1 MILLRWLGAFLL
13 TLAIEAPLVLA
24 VLRREPGAPELPTR
38 RALLGIFFANLAT
51 HPLVWFGFPQLG
63 ISPNVDLAIS
73 EVFAPVAEAA
83 FFATMFDGVT
93 LRRAGLA
100 AVAAN
105 LTSFGLG
112 LLLFLALGW

>member
-1 MILLRWLGAFLL
+1 MKGNSGVWLFSVYFPLKN
-13 TLAIEAPLVLA
+13 EARKSA
-24 VLRREPGAPELPTR
+24 GLPCWRIIWTC
-38 RALLGIFFANLAT
+38 
-51 HPLVWFGFPQLG
+51 VKLG

-73 EVFAPVAEAA
+73 EVFAPIAEAA

-93 LRRAGLA
+93 VRRAALA